1 MRPTNSVAY
10 VSAEQYHSQNYI
22 QGYFSAK
29 IGSCSYSVAESIF
42 ILAFCVDTG
51 QEDNPFPQNQV
62 FYLLKCTTK
71 HLKKVI
77 SASPNRGLVHFVVC
91 PH

>member
-1 MRPTNSVAY
+1 MRPADSVAY
-10 VSAEQYHSQNYI
+10 FSTEQHHSRNYI

-42 ILAFCVDTG
+42 MLAFCVHLAVDTG
-51 QEDNPFPQNQV
+51 LEDNPFPQNQM
-62 FYLLKCTTK
+62 FYYLECTTK

-77 SASPNRGLVHFVVC
+77 SAPSDGE
-91 PH
+91 